1 MSARIQKNRPTMQ
14 ITRHSQ
20 VGAALLTGLIFLV
33 VLTLLTLSAIKATS
47 LEERMAG
54 NARDQDVAFQAAEA
68 AIRDGMTQLPPLA
81 TKKASFVAG
90 CAAGLCLTNTTTP
103 VWTTITSNNDW
114 NTSKTLAYTGTLTID
129 GTNALVNQPRY
140 IIELLP
146 DSLPPSGFSMSKGKG
161 INSGATVTPFR
172 LTARGWGLTTQAQA
186 TVQSAINY

>member
-1 MSARIQKNRPTMQ
+1 MH

-20 VGAALLTGLIFLV
+20 NGAALLTGLIFLV
-33 VLTLLTLSAIKATS
+33 VLTLLTLSAIKSTS

-68 AIRDGMTQLPPLA
+68 AIRDGMIYLA
-81 TKKASFVAG
+81 TNNLSSNLTSFVAG
-90 CAAGLCLTNTTTP
+90 CAAGLCLNNTTTP
-103 VWTTITSNNDW
+103 VWTTITNNNDW
-114 NTSKTLAYTGTLTID
+114 TSSKTLTYSGTPLKLD
-129 GTNALVNQPRY
+129 GSTTLPNQPRY

-146 DSLPPSGFSMSKGKG
+146 ASVPPPGFSMVTGKG

-172 LTARGWGLTTQAQA
+172 VTARGWGLTTQAQA